1 MNDDEPLNIYTT
13 LIQAKWAESITKVLN
28 EAFIILI
35 NVFFMTK
42 KKCIL
47 KSGVNF
53 DQKEKKKSGVNC
65 PVPIMK
71 QPTNST
77 KLYSYRL
84 CNVL

>member
-42 KKCIL
+42 KK
-47 KSGVNF
+47 
-53 DQKEKKKSGVNC
+53 
-65 PVPIMK
+65 M
-71 QPTNST
+71 
-77 KLYSYRL
+77 
-84 CNVL
+84 